1 MPSAISTINGVDV
14 EEFLSQFAALNA
26 QGTLEPHAD
35 WNQLM
40 SSAAGDLNERLSA
53 FEGSSPFYPGE
64 NITFAFENGTT
75 YDPFPW
81 LATYTIPEDTPLI
94 NSGEDFYDFFVLG
107 YYPDVATSEDTSSA
121 LPTAEPTA
129 SPSQDPTSQAADT
142 TAAATTS
149 SAEPM
154 PTSWEYFP
162 YPSNPDVVQ
171 PNLGLLDGGVVTGYF
186 LNDDE
191 TAVLS
196 IPSFSVTGEAI
207 RSFSSTIG
215 EFLRQSKEAGY
226 KRIIID
232 VQKNGG
238 GGALLATDTFK
249 QVSTSGRIFHER
261 V

>member
-1 MPSAISTINGVDV
+1 
-14 EEFLSQFAALNA
+14 
-26 QGTLEPHAD
+26 
-35 WNQLM
+35 M
-40 SSAAGDLNERLSA
+40 SSAAGDVNGRLSA

-75 YDPFPW
+75 HEPFPW

-94 NSGEDFYDFFVLG
+94 NSGEDFYAFFVLG
-107 YYPDVATSEDTSSA
+107 YYPDVNTSEDTSSA
-121 LPTAEPTA
+121 LPTAQATA
-129 SPSQDPTSQAADT
+129 ASSYPSQDPTSDAAYA

-149 SAEPM
+149 SAAPM

-186 LNDDE
+186 LNDGV

-215 EFLRQSKEAGY
+215 EFLRRSKESGY

-249 QVSTSGRIFHER
+249 QVSIPECAYS
-261 V
+261 